1 MSAPFRVAALSRQD
15 GTAADGIH
23 LLWSAPPTVGYSL
36 SGFDIQRRVSRWKPP
51 YDCYTLTQPDVD
63 GLHRVLRFVCPVA
76 AVAVNAA
83 ACPTLPGDPP
93 DDPFGGGGDRPA
105 TRTCVEFAELGFDP
119 PTIVD
124 TVDGLTMEAHGP
136 GGAPLPHALV
146 RAMGGMHGVDCGFA
160 LDIGLPSPSGRVFL
174 TLVSFA
180 RPARLTAFAPDGSA
194 VASAVMQAPSTQ
206 VETIALGPPEMG
218 RVRIEAP
225 GDETLLLRVCWE
237 AGAAP
242 DVECFA
248 LNDLDIGAHPN
259 PVLTPLAALQVLDAA
274 GTPAP
279 QAAIKRMNAVTGLDC
294 LRRVRARLTRPVG
307 QIRVTLMTLARPAT
321 VSALSASGSV
331 VSTATARQHGRP
343 ETLTLN
349 GNGAATIEIVAPA
362 GETLLLELCVAASV
376 EPAARVTAA
385 AAGGTASQAKFT
397 HGTATYIGS
406 RKPTCLRYDIQLGA
420 AHQLVEITT
429 QALPVLAIAMH
440 EHKAVDSRFLANANG
455 VQSMSFEGRSVDEVV
470 LYTDQPLSGLTICVD
485 AAQTADDE
493 DAGWSTVPYI
503 AKGIQLPVQAVNAAL
518 SSTGDELTLAQSRL
532 IAGEVFDAAA
542 FASVAATMN
551 EAAEAGPAAPVWFTA
566 RLRRRLQDPL
576 IEIRPWPYALAITV
590 DAVWR
595 RALGFGFLDHGAG
608 LTPGTRY
615 DYRITGHFLRRDLEE
630 QLLGFHTIPSGTL
643 LPATFHLG
651 PVRLTSA
658 QTMTVTLYPEVPDR
672 ALQGTSRKGIAIP
685 PQSPGGPG
693 LTLAFDAPVV
703 RVVLEL
709 EPALTGTLTYTGKT
723 PDFYYGLTGT
733 AYPGTIIAAPR
744 VTLDF
749 NEPIDTL
756 ELRGTGFLYGVR
768 LVSSSDDPSDVL
780 ARSAILPAVPYT
792 PTPTPAPPPALG
804 TTNLQQPI
812 IPGDPEMTTQTPP
825 QALGFRLQ
833 WVPPSPGTGAV
844 APWPTDL
851 GAVPPSDLAG
861 FLLERR
867 RVDTGGVFETLG
879 QQIPPTLYFGN
890 RGARRDPPPL
900 SFGIDALA
908 AYPEVPPVNA
918 PVDPWITVDDVLL
931 SAENPGGPPP
941 GSTHQY
947 RVYSVDAL
955 GRRSAAPTVGSI
967 VRLEK
972 HATPPRPPGPE
983 APLPDGVVRPSG
995 VRARV
1000 LQSTD
1005 PDLPADDVALLGAS
1019 ANAIVLEWGWTA
1031 DDRAR
1036 DPYATEFRVYWQ
1048 PHCPDHVG
1056 GTLVAPATLAGGAY
1070 QMACTLDQ
1078 PVAADAMKGQ
1088 YFLAPD
1094 YPFKVAGHDAGT
1106 HITISFEPSVLD
1118 PGRVPGAAPIVFTPT
1133 LTGAELRPGAW
1144 PERTAVIP
1152 IPAGPADPT
1161 PYVFRD
1167 RLVLD
1172 ATNTSARV
1180 WVGVSCADAQSYI
1193 ADELPAAALNGGRP
1207 GNESSIVPVV
1217 AEARYLGRPAFVV
1230 PPPLAAVPEDVSP
1243 EPAGPTVAV
1252 TIDLPAHLPA
1262 LAIPLGHQ
1270 VVVDRL
1276 AVSALVA
1283 AVSQRADGTIGI
1295 QFPDETS
1302 DSYTLGDLA
1311 DQAAFRAQ
1319 IATGE
1324 PARVDNRFLM
1334 DALLRYRA
1342 RFETLWQ
1349 RALPDPVS
1357 FVAVSDTL
1365 SSEPERWLY
1374 RVRLA
1379 DPAGHVSAGS
1389 AIVPR
1394 MLRVAS
1400 TRTPGAPA
1408 LTVPNSTTDTLTV
1421 TGRVRDVFDLKWLV
1435 LFTLAV
1441 PDPSPIDARI
1451 REKAQLLRTPDRRD
1465 LYPLDGLRLRLA
1477 DGTLLSPARALDIAA
1492 TGTADVPDVV
1502 VSGTITPGYS
1512 TRVSVWAVTLTR
1524 DGIPSRFSGPATART
1539 GPAPLIVPHLTVVTS
1554 AGTDT
1559 ASWPL
1564 VTAPAEISIERSA
1577 DAGATWTRVSPWQPT
1592 TATSYAMPGVGA
1604 CLYRLVLRGT
1614 RGQAT
1619 VTGNGVAPV

>member
-1 MSAPFRVAALSRQD
+1 MSAPFWVAALSRQD

-23 LLWSAPPTVGYSL
+23 LLWSAPPTAGYSV
-36 SGFDIQRRVSRWKPP
+36 SGFDIQRRVSRWKPSLS
-51 YDCYTLTQPDVD
+51 CYTLTQPDLD
-63 GLHRVLRFVCPVA
+63 GLHHVLRFVCPVA

-93 DDPFGGGGDRPA
+93 DDPFDGGDQPG
-105 TRTCVEFAELGFDP
+105 TRTCVEFAKLGVDP

-124 TVDGLTMEAHGP
+124 TLDGLTIEAHGP
-136 GGAPLPHALV
+136 DGAPLPHAQV

-160 LDIGLPSPSGRVFL
+160 LDIGLPLPSGRVFL

-180 RPARLTAFAPDGSA
+180 RPAQLTALAADGSA
-194 VASAVMQAPSTQ
+194 VASAVMQAPPGQ
-206 VETIALGPPEMG
+206 VETIALSAPEIG
-218 RVRIEAP
+218 SVRIEAP
-225 GDETLLLRVCWE
+225 G
-237 AGAAP
+237 
-242 DVECFA
+242 
-248 LNDLDIGAHPN
+248 N
-259 PVLTPLAALQVLDAA
+259 
-274 GTPAP
+274 
-279 QAAIKRMNAVTGLDC
+279 
-294 LRRVRARLTRPVG
+294 
-307 QIRVTLMTLARPAT
+307 
-321 VSALSASGSV
+321 
-331 VSTATARQHGRP
+331 
-343 ETLTLN
+343 
-349 GNGAATIEIVAPA
+349 
-362 GETLLLELCVAASV
+362 ETLLLELCVAASV
-376 EPAARVTAA
+376 ER
-385 AAGGTASQAKFT
+385 AAGGTASHAEFT

-420 AHQLVEITT
+420 AHQLVEITA
-429 QALPVLAIAMH
+429 QAPAVLAIAMH

-455 VQSMSFEGRSVDEVV
+455 VQSLSFEARSVDEVV
-470 LYTDQPLSGLTICVD
+470 LYTGQPLSGLTICVD

-493 DAGWSTVPYI
+493 DADWSTVPYI
-503 AKGIQLPVQAVNAAL
+503 AKGIQLPVRAVNAAL
-518 SSTGDELTLAQSRL
+518 TSTGDELTLAQSRL
-532 IAGEVFDAAA
+532 IAGEALDAAA
-542 FASVAATMN
+542 FASVAATMSK
-551 EAAEAGPAAPVWFTA
+551 AAEAGPAAPVWFTT
-566 RLRRRLQDPL
+566 RLRRRLQDPF
-576 IEIRPWPYALAITV
+576 IEIRPWPYALAMTV
-590 DAVWR
+590 DAAWR
-595 RALGFGFLDHGAG
+595 RPLGFGFLDQGAG

-615 DYRITGHFLRRDLEE
+615 DYRITGHFLRRDLDE

-658 QTMTVTLYPEVPDR
+658 HAMTVTLYPDVPDT
-672 ALQGTSRKGIAIP
+672 ALEGTSRKGIAIP
-685 PQSPGGPG
+685 LQSLSGPG
-693 LTLAFDAPVV
+693 LTLAFDTPVV

-733 AYPGTIIAAPR
+733 AYPGTITAAPR

-749 NEPIDTL
+749 TEPIDTL
-756 ELRGTGFLYGVR
+756 ELGGTGFLYGVR
-768 LVSSSDDPSDVL
+768 LVSSTDDPGDVL
-780 ARSAILPAVPYT
+780 ARSAILPSVRYT
-792 PTPTPAPPPALG
+792 ATPAPAPPPALG

-812 IPGDPEMTTQTPP
+812 IPGDPAVTTQTPP

-833 WVPPSPGTGAV
+833 WLPPSPGTGAV

-851 GAVPPSDLAG
+851 GAVPPSDVAA

-867 RVDTGGVFETLG
+867 RVDTGGAFETVG
-879 QQIPPTLYFGN
+879 QQMPPTLYFGN
-890 RGARRDPPPL
+890 RGARTDPPPL

-918 PVDPWITVDDVLL
+918 PADQWITVDDVLL

-947 RVYSVDAL
+947 RVYSVDAI
-955 GRRSAAPTVGSI
+955 GRRSAAPAVGSV

-972 HATPPRPPGPE
+972 HVAPPRPPGPE
-983 APLPDGVVRPSG
+983 APLPAGVVRPSG

-1000 LQSTD
+1000 LQPTD
-1005 PDLPADDVALLGAS
+1005 PDLPADDVALVGAS

-1048 PHCPDHVG
+1048 PLCPDHVR
-1056 GTLVAPATLAGGAY
+1056 GTLVAPATLAGGTY

-1106 HITISFEPSVLD
+1106 HITISFELPALD

-1144 PERTAVIP
+1144 QERTAVIP
-1152 IPAGPADPT
+1152 IPAGPADPA

-1172 ATNTSARV
+1172 PTNTSARV
-1180 WVGVSCADAQSYI
+1180 WVGVSSADAQPYI

-1217 AEARYLGRPAFVV
+1217 AEARYLGRPTFVV
-1230 PPPLAAVPEDVSP
+1230 PPPLAAVPEGVSP
-1243 EPAGPTVAV
+1243 EPVGPTVAV

-1262 LAIPLGHQ
+1262 VAIPPGHQ

-1276 AVSALVA
+1276 AVGALVA
-1283 AVSQRADGTIGI
+1283 AVSQRADGTIGV

-1302 DSYTLGDLA
+1302 DSYTLGNPA
-1311 DQAAFRAQ
+1311 DQSAFRAQ

-1324 PARVDNRFLM
+1324 PARVENRFLM
-1334 DALLRYRA
+1334 DTLLRYPA
-1342 RFETLWQ
+1342 QFETLWQ

-1357 FVAVSDTL
+1357 FAAVSDTL
-1365 SSEPERWLY
+1365 PSKPERWLY

-1379 DPAGHVSAGS
+1379 DPAGHVSAGA
-1389 AIVPR
+1389 AIVRR

-1408 LTVPNSTTDTLTV
+1408 LTVPNSTTDTLGV
-1421 TGRVRDVFDLKWLV
+1421 TGRVRGAFDLKWLV

-1441 PDPSPIDARI
+1441 PDPGPVDARI
-1451 REKAQLLRTPDRRD
+1451 RDKAQLLRTPDRRD

-1492 TGTADVPDVV
+1492 TGTEDVPDVV
-1502 VSGTITPGYS
+1502 VSGTTTPGYS

-1524 DGIPSRFSGPATART
+1524 DGIPSRFTGPATART
-1539 GPAPLIVPHLTVVTS
+1539 GPAPLIVPQLTVAPS

-1564 VTAPAEISIERSA
+1564 VTAPAEISIERSV
-1577 DAGATWTRVSPWQPT
+1577 DAGATWTRVSPWLPA
-1592 TATSYAMPGVGA
+1592 TATSYATPGAGA
-1604 CLYRLVLRGT
+1604 RLYRLVLRGT

-1619 VTGNGVAPV
+1619 ATGNGVAPV